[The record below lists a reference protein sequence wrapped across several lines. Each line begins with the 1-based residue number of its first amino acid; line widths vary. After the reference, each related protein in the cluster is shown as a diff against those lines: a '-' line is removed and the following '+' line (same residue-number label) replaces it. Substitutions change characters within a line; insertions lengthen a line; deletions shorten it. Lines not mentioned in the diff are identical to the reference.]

1 MKMIEIQAK
10 LLRGPVYF
18 CEETIQCLIT
28 LRNVP
33 SQINSDSET
42 SGSEASADKNNPGTS
57 NNSRYLFELQI

>member
-33 SQINSDSET
+33 PQLNSDSET
-42 SGSEASADKNNPGTS
+42 SGSEATANKNNAGTS
-57 NNSRYLFELQI
+57 NNSKYLFDFQI